1 MSEKIEAGSERSEL
15 LEWRDHDS
23 NSEITYT
30 QIVSLEFPDFAQHPE
45 TTYSIVRRRMI
56 WNMRPDFG
64 AESSGSSGLG
74 YAA

>member
-1 MSEKIEAGSERSEL
+1 MLLIPLKVRLEVLKLHLEL
-15 LEWRDHDS
+15 LNQPGMTFGAVAILLTPKFGDLKPQV
-23 NSEITYT
+23 T
-30 QIVSLEFPDFAQHPE
+30 
-45 TTYSIVRRRMI
+45 VRRRMI